1 MKILNTIALII
12 VLTVNY
18 LANALPI
25 NGIQTGAISDK
36 YFNQF
41 APAGITFAIWG
52 VIYLLLISVIVW
64 QFLNKNS
71 LKEEAI
77 GKISPL
83 FLINCLLNSAWL
95 VLWHYELLALSI
107 VVMAGIL
114 YTLVRLNL
122 VISYELNPE
131 TPTRTLLKAA
141 FGVYL
146 GWICIATIA
155 NVTAWLVS
163 VKWNAFG
170 LSEIFWTGG
179 MIGIGD
185 LIAAL
190 ITWRLKNLFIGVAVV
205 WALLGIIIRQN
216 QLHSAFTPISW
227 AALTWMMPIVAAM
240 FYSRT
245 WR

>member
-170 LSEIFWTGG
+170 LSETFWTGG
-179 MIGIGD
+179 MIGIGA

>member
-1 MKILNTIALII
+1 
-12 VLTVNY
+12 

-64 QFLNKNS
+64 QFLNKNN

-95 VLWHYELLALSI
+95 VLWHYELLVLSI

-131 TPTRTLLKAA
+131 TPTQTLLKAA

-155 NVTAWLVS
+155 NVTTWLVS
-163 VKWNAFG
+163 TQWNAFG
-170 LSEIFWTGG
+170 LSETFWAGG
-179 MIGIGD
+179 MIGIGA

-216 QLHSAFTPISW
+216 QLHGAFTPISW

>member
-25 NGIQTGAISDK
+25 NSIQTGAISDK

-64 QFLNKNS
+64 QFLNKNN

-95 VLWHYELLALSI
+95 VLWHYELLVLSI

-131 TPTRTLLKAA
+131 TPTQTLLKAA

-155 NVTAWLVS
+155 NVTTWLVS
-163 VKWNAFG
+163 TQWNAFG
-170 LSEIFWTGG
+170 LSETFWAGG
-179 MIGIGD
+179 MIGIGA

-216 QLHSAFTPISW
+216 QLHGAFTPISW